1 MEDYEILVS
10 EPIDIL
16 AEWRCFIMYDRI
28 IGQSRMVEANDAYAL
43 GCYGLPSLLYAKFI
57 FARWSQIFVREN

>member
-1 MEDYEILVS
+1 
-10 EPIDIL
+10 
-16 AEWRCFIMYDRI
+16 MYDRI